1 MTIKAMLFGFA
12 ALGVGGA
19 ALTGGAIGGGHD
31 AERAV
36 ARPPAEVYAAISSM
50 TPEGVLEGGG
60 EEGAPAMRFEVRK
73 EPGKAVHYLMTVDG
87 KIVGS
92 VDLGVEPDKD
102 GAASLLTADFELDQ
116 AALKKLDPGGPDDLP
131 NMPRGLIAIAVS
143 QQLGEMADKIEA
155 GIPLESFDPDDLE
168 LWRPRGSAGGERQAS
183 ADTAT
188 GPLGST
194 EPMVDPNEAARNYLN
209 GGQPGE

>member
-1 MTIKAMLFGFA
+1 MTIKTMLFGFA

-31 AERAV
+31 AERMV

-50 TPEGVLEGGG
+50 TPEGVLERGA
-60 EEGAPAMRFEVRK
+60 EEGSPAMRFEVRK
-73 EPGKAVHYLMTVDG
+73 EPGKAVHYLLAIDG
-87 KIVGS
+87 RTVGS
-92 VDLGVEPDKD
+92 VDLGVAPDKD

-116 AALKKLDPGGPDDLP
+116 AALKKLNTDGPDELP
-131 NMPRGLIAIAVS
+131 NMPRGLLVMALS
-143 QQLGEMADKIEA
+143 QQLGEMAAKIEA
-155 GIPLESFDPDDLE
+155 GTPLETFGADDLGV
-168 LWRPRGSAGGERQAS
+168 WRSRGSAGGETPVTAS
-183 ADTAT
+183 

-209 GGQPGE
+209 GGK